1 MNSEES
7 STVFFF
13 LTGEAA
19 KAVKQ
24 DCDDRKR
31 FVVRV
36 DEKFIELESAIRRR
50 AQLVTKPLLATQ
62 SPSHG
67 SQAD

>member
-1 MNSEES
+1 VNSEES

-36 DEKFIELESAIRRR
+36 DEKFMELESAIRG
-50 AQLVTKPLLATQ
+50 ANVWLGHLMFISKSALNANAL
-62 SPSHG
+62 
-67 SQAD
+67 